1 MFSNWRRSP
10 RYVSHSWPD
19 KRVLT
24 CRGPNWAL
32 FFSLGCIWT
41 PHQGPCTSYYVHR
54 QAKKNRG
61 QVFDC
66 QVGPPLP
73 HSAGHKSGS
82 PPLSTRTRHTA
93 RSQWRRGYRRA
104 QFRFRWPPWRRRLIF
119 FFRASPPKLQRADSC
134 SRIGSVVMATQAL
147 LSGRQLLGRP
157 VQSAVAGSSSSRKAP
172 FVVRAS
178 SSPPAKVRA
187 RSSARR

>member
-1 MFSNWRRSP
+1 LPLPILINDLNAFLPIMFSNWRRSP

-73 HSAGHKSGS
+73 HSAVHKSGS

-104 QFRFRWPPWRRRLIF
+104 QFRFRWAPWRRRLIF
-119 FFRASPPKLQRADSC
+119 FF
-134 SRIGSVVMATQAL
+134 SR
-147 LSGRQLLGRP
+147 LSSQIAAGRQLFKDRKRSNGDSGSPIWPATAWPARTVGR
-157 VQSAVAGSSSSRKAP
+157 GR
-172 FVVRAS
+172 VVVLQEGAL
-178 SSPPAKVRA
+178 
-187 RSSARR
+187 RR